1 MKNLRLG
8 AWTRVLAMLVVV
20 LLGATACGGGEAAE
34 DRGTDPGSD
43 SGSDSGTASDDDG
56 GDDGSEV
63 SDEPISVTLGSTNAQ
78 SSAFA
83 LFTSH
88 ARLAGDADGN
98 MNINVRETAASSE
111 NIQLVDDGDVELAIS
126 SWELLK
132 QAHDGIGSFE
142 DDPHENLV
150 PILTYLQVAEFMLAR
165 TETVPENPT
174 MSDLSGLAVAPS
186 SQGASTYEKWANI
199 LDVLEI
205 DYDAFDGSLED
216 VINAMKDGRIA
227 AFGKSAAGL
236 SPDASMLDVASSTDV
251 VPVTLTDEDVATL
264 TEAVPYYGF
273 TTIEAGAMDGWPE
286 FQTPLITAVYF
297 VDASMSDDEAYRLT
311 KALAETLQGAADES
325 GYGGADNIPMSLTV
339 DTIEELPLHPGA
351 ERYFEEIGEL

>member
-20 LLGATACGGGEAAE
+20 LLGATACGSDAGGGEATK
-34 DRGTDPGSD
+34 DGDSDTGSA
-43 SGSDSGTASDDDG
+43 SGTASDDE
-56 GDDGSEV
+56 GDDGGEV
-63 SDEPISVTLGSTNAQ
+63 SDESIDVTLGSTNAQ

-83 LFTSH
+83 LFTAH
-88 ARLAGDADGN
+88 ARLAGDVDGN

-142 DDPHENLV
+142 GDPHENLV

-174 MSDLSGLAVAPS
+174 MSDLSGLTVAPS

-216 VINAMKDGRIA
+216 VINAIKDGRIA
-227 AFGKSAAGL
+227 AFGKSANGL
-236 SPDASMLDVASSTDV
+236 RPDASMLDVASSTDV

-311 KALAETLQGAADES
+311 KALAESLQAAADES